1 MNFRKLAWKN
11 LAHRPVRTLLTA
23 GGVALAVAVAVS
35 LGGRSAAALEVD
47 PRDFAVYR
55 IAIPPEVLAP
65 GEPLEV
71 AFDLPDARSSAGDPR
86 VLGIAVQT
94 VKILKLAGASA
105 AAGAAP
111 AASAP

>member
-1 MNFRKLAWKN
+1 M
-11 LAHRPVRTLLTA
+11 PTD
-23 GGVALAVAVAVS
+23 
-35 LGGRSAAALEVD
+35 SAAALEVD